1 MTGTAPL
8 LTTTQMIEAF
18 AAGEIS
24 REEAMELLRMSS
36 YSQLLNA
43 LADRGIAPPKPPPE
57 QVEAELAGAMP
68 VLRMMEACA
77 RAGGNGG
84 KTTPGPW
91 SDPLQA
97 FAQGLLSHR
106 QAIRAGRLR
115 DYAELL
121 AALGAAGLA
130 PPRAPEAGIEAEAA
144 LFLRIRDGGM
154 GRAVLLIAEDA
165 PLWSLRAAG
174 RLDLLL
180 RLGMEPAPPDR
191 GPGQAPPDPGVL
203 VLDGVL
209 DAVAHDAEIGAFI
222 RVHSPPFAV
231 EKTWAG
237 EVADRRRRA
246 GKPPRTNAA
255 DVALADFL
263 TAGGGIDR
271 YLGSGDPFLVLCDRI
286 RGLCLFGA
294 PSNLHRLSTAGL
306 LAGLEKAG
314 VIPSAGQ
321 VLHDMLH
328 PAGR

>member
-8 LTTTQMIEAF
+8 LTAVQIFEAF

-24 REEAMELLRMSS
+24 RDEVMDLLHLSS
-36 YSQLLNA
+36 YSLLLNA
-43 LADRGIAPPKPPPE
+43 LADRCIMPTAAVACPRTVPPRLRRDRLPVPGIRG
-57 QVEAELAGAMP
+57 AGD
-68 VLRMMEACA
+68 
-77 RAGGNGG
+77 AGGAG
-84 KTTPGPW
+84 
-91 SDPLQA
+91 SDPLRA
-97 FAQGLLSHR
+97 FARGLLSQR
-106 QAIRAGRLR
+106 EAIRAGGVR
-115 DYAELL
+115 DYAGFL

-130 PPRAPEAGIEAEAA
+130 PPRAPEREIEAEAA
-144 LFLRIRDGGM
+144 LLLRIRNGGM
-154 GRAVLLIAEDA
+154 GRATLLVAEEA

-191 GPGQAPPDPGVL
+191 GPGQAPGDPGVL

-209 DAVAHDAEIGAFI
+209 DAVSGDAAIGAFI
-222 RVHSPPFAV
+222 EAHSPPFAV
-231 EKTWAG
+231 EKTWVG
-237 EVADRRRRA
+237 EVADRRRLA
-246 GKPPRTNAA
+246 GEPSKSNAA

-286 RGLCLFGA
+286 RGLRLFGA
-294 PSNLHRLSTAGL
+294 PSNLHLLSTAGL

-314 VIPSAGQ
+314 VIPSADK

>member
-1 MTGTAPL
+1 MTETAPL
-8 LTTTQMIEAF
+8 LTPAQMIEAF

-24 REEAMELLRMSS
+24 REEAMELLRLSS
-36 YSQLLNA
+36 YAQLLNA

-57 QVEAELAGAMP
+57 QVGAELAGAMP
-68 VLRMMEACA
+68 VLRMMEARA
-77 RAGGNGG
+77 RIGGNGG
-84 KTTPGPW
+84 KTAPGPW

-97 FAQGLLSHR
+97 FARGLLSQR
-106 QAIRAGRLR
+106 EAIRAGRLR
-115 DYAELL
+115 DHAGLL

-154 GRAVLLIAEDA
+154 GRATLLVAGEA

-174 RLDLLL
+174 RLDLLPG
-180 RLGMEPAPPDR
+180 LGM
-191 GPGQAPPDPGVL
+191 QVL

-209 DAVAHDAEIGAFI
+209 DAVAQDAEIGAFI
-222 RVHSPPFAV
+222 EAHSPPFAV
-231 EKTWAG
+231 EKTWAD
-237 EVADRRRRA
+237 EVAERRRLA

-271 YLGSGDPFLVLCDRI
+271 YLRSGDPFLVLCDRI
-286 RGLCLFGA
+286 RGLRLFGA
-294 PSNLHRLSTAGL
+294 PSNLHLLSTAGL
-306 LAGLEKAG
+306 LGGLEKAG
-314 VIPSAGQ
+314 VIPSADK
-321 VLHDMLH
+321 VLRDMLR

>member
-24 REEAMELLRMSS
+24 REEAMELLRLSS
-36 YSQLLNA
+36 YAQLLNA

-57 QVEAELAGAMP
+57 QVGAELAGAMP
-68 VLRMMEACA
+68 VLRMMEARA
-77 RAGGNGG
+77 RSGGNGG
-84 KTTPGPW
+84 KTAPGPRR
-91 SDPLQA
+91 DPLQA
-97 FAQGLLSHR
+97 FARGLLSHR

-115 DYAELL
+115 DHAGLL

-130 PPRAPEAGIEAEAA
+130 PPRAPEAEIEAEAA

-154 GRAVLLIAEDA
+154 GRATLLVAGEA

-174 RLDLLL
+174 RLDLLAG
-180 RLGMEPAPPDR
+180 LGMEPAP
-191 GPGQAPPDPGVL
+191 GPDPGVL

-222 RVHSPPFAV
+222 EAHSPPFAV
-231 EKTWAG
+231 EKTYAG
-237 EVADRRRRA
+237 DIARRRRRA
-246 GKPPRTNAA
+246 GEPPKTNAA

-271 YLGSGDPFLVLCDRI
+271 YLRSGDPFLVLCDRI
-286 RGLCLFGA
+286 RGLRLFGA
-294 PSNLHRLSTAGL
+294 PPNLHLLSTAGL
-306 LAGLEKAG
+306 LGGLEKAG
-314 VIPSAGQ
+314 VIPSADK
-321 VLHDMLH
+321 VLRDMLR

>member
-24 REEAMELLRMSS
+24 RDEAMELLRLSS

-57 QVEAELAGAMP
+57 QVGAELAGAMP
-68 VLRMMEACA
+68 VLRMMEARA
-77 RAGGNGG
+77 RVGEADHADGSGGNGG
-84 KTTPGPW
+84 EAAPDPW

-97 FAQGLLSHR
+97 FARGLLSHR

-115 DYAELL
+115 DYAGLL
-121 AALGAAGLA
+121 GALGAAGLA
-130 PPRAPEAGIEAEAA
+130 PPRAPEREIEAEAA
-144 LFLRIRDGGM
+144 FFLRIRSGGM
-154 GRAVLLIAEDA
+154 GRATLLVAGEA

-174 RLDLLL
+174 RLDLLPG
-180 RLGMEPAPPDR
+180 LGM
-191 GPGQAPPDPGVL
+191 QIL

-222 RVHSPPFAV
+222 EAHSPPFAV

-237 EVADRRRRA
+237 EVADRRRLA

-271 YLGSGDPFLVLCDRI
+271 YLRSGDPFLVLCDRI

-294 PSNLHRLSTAGL
+294 PSNLHLLSTAGL
-306 LAGLEKAG
+306 LGGLEKAG
-314 VIPSAGQ
+314 VIPSADK

-328 PAGR
+328 PVGR

>member
-1 MTGTAPL
+1 MTETAPL

-24 REEAMELLRMSS
+24 REEAMELLRLSS

-57 QVEAELAGAMP
+57 QVGAELAGAMP
-68 VLRMMEACA
+68 VLRMMEARA

-84 KTTPGPW
+84 KTAPGPR

-97 FAQGLLSHR
+97 FARGLLSHR

-115 DYAELL
+115 DHAGLL

-130 PPRAPEAGIEAEAA
+130 PPRAPEAGIEAEAV

-154 GRAVLLIAEDA
+154 GRATLLVAGDA

-174 RLDLLL
+174 RLDLLPG
-180 RLGMEPAPPDR
+180 LGM
-191 GPGQAPPDPGVL
+191 QVL
-203 VLDGVL
+203 VLDDVL
-209 DAVAHDAEIGAFI
+209 DAVSGDAAIGAFI
-222 RVHSPPFAV
+222 AAHSPPFAV
-231 EKTWAG
+231 EKTYAGDIARRRQLAG
-237 EVADRRRRA
+237 E
-246 GKPPRTNAA
+246 PPKTNAA

-271 YLGSGDPFLVLCDRI
+271 YLRSGDPFLVLCDRI
-286 RGLCLFGA
+286 RGLRLFGA
-294 PSNLHRLSTAGL
+294 PPNLHLLSTAGL
-306 LAGLEKAG
+306 LGGLEKAG
-314 VIPSAGQ
+314 VIPSADK
-321 VLHDMLH
+321 VLRAMLH